1 MSNPD
6 LWIMTVPVISTGHL
20 TPATRQELDETL
32 NSDRVFDNIYTV
44 TFDTG
49 WMFYNTEDPEILEED
64 DSVSPDLLDILRWAY
79 ERGYEWVRVDADA
92 GPVEDLPY
100 YED

>member
-1 MSNPD
+1 MSNSE
-6 LWIMTVPVISTGHL
+6 LWIMNVVVISTGHL

-49 WMFYNTEDPEILEED
+49 WMFYNTEDPDFLEGD
-64 DSVSPDLLDILRWAY
+64 VSPDLLNILCWAY
-79 ERGYEWVRVDADA
+79 ERGYEWVRVDANAD
-92 GPVEDLPY
+92 PVEELPY

>member
-1 MSNPD
+1 MSSSE

-20 TPATRQELDETL
+20 TSATRQELDETL

-44 TFDTG
+44 TFDAG
-49 WMFYNTEDPEILEED
+49 WMFYNTEDPDFLD
-64 DSVSPDLLDILRWAY
+64 GDVSPDLLNILRWAY
-79 ERGYEWVRVDADA
+79 ERDYEWVRVDANAD
-92 GPVEDLPY
+92 PVEDLPY